1 MVNCK
6 TKKSVAGFYPY
17 NGFFALYHALL
28 QITDL
33 QYRQCIISR
42 GFATKNY
49 RSFILFSQAVGFTAA
64 FGDIANNPV
73 VCNRGQYIMHQIHIV
88 LEKMHI
94 PSTCFISDILK
105 LRQRII
111 FKYRKQLRKI
121 CHSRQIWQ
129 FRTRNPYHL
138 PFF

>member
-6 TKKSVAGFYPY
+6 MKNPLPGSIPATDFLLYPM
-17 NGFFALYHALL
+17 LY
-28 QITDL
+28 
-33 QYRQCIISR
+33 C
-42 GFATKNY
+42 K
-49 RSFILFSQAVGFTAA
+49 SQACNTDNALSVMALPPRAA
-64 FGDIANNPV
+64 VHTILTSRRLYSRFGDIANNPV
-73 VCNRGQYIMHQIHIV
+73 ICNREQYIMHQIHIV

-111 FKYRKQLRKI
+111 FKYRKQLCKI